1 MAHGEPRI
9 KTSHGDGRGTMIHGI
24 IMIIGLYFE
33 TINVGLILGM

>member
-9 KTSHGDGRGTMIHGI
+9 KASHGDGRGTMIHG
-24 IMIIGLYFE
+24 IIGLYFE